1 MMRNCKLIRYNKS
14 KQVICFTS
22 TSIWIYTIY
31 TASKLSTKLLCEH
44 NILIHHRSVQHQL
57 WLKNYFHRLQ
67 WYQIS
72 HSTHLSYIQ
81 KFTIVQQIHTFWSLS
96 FLNDHYN
103 FQNVVIFL
111 NWETP
116 FVLFL
121 KVKVKYRNSESK
133 GKFKVK

>member
-31 TASKLSTKLLCEH
+31 TASKLSTMLLYEH

-72 HSTHLSYIQ
+72 HSTHLSYISE
-81 KFTIVQQIHTFWSLS
+81 V
-96 FLNDHYN
+96 YN
-103 FQNVVIFL
+103 CPTNSYIL
-111 NWETP
+111 IIK
-116 FVLFL
+116 FL
-121 KVKVKYRNSESK
+121 KWPLQFSKCCYFLKLRNAICPVLESK
-133 GKFKVK
+133 GKVPEFRK